1 MNPPPLITVV
11 VCTHNPDPGRLR
23 RTLAG
28 LHAQTLPVACW
39 ETVLVDN
46 GSSPPLAAG
55 DEIDPVPRNLRV
67 IREPA
72 LGLSHARRCGF
83 TAAQGACAVLVDD
96 DNVLAPDY
104 LAQVLALFSDH
115 PRVGALGGKSLPEWA
130 GAAPDWTREFFPLL
144 ALRDLGPQPL
154 ISRGLR
160 PDGAT
165 RNSYPAFAPIGAGMA
180 LRRAAW
186 NAWLERTP
194 NSGPALCDRRGGELT
209 SGGDNDLV
217 LCAMRAGWEVGYFPA
232 LSLTHLIPAS
242 RLEAEYLSRL
252 NRGIQQSWMQVL
264 AQHDACP
271 WPPLSRSSARLRQ
284 FKAWFTH
291 RTWMSPAARIRW
303 QGACGHFEGRIG
315 G

>member
-1 MNPPPLITVV
+1 M
-11 VCTHNPDPGRLR
+11 
-23 RTLAG
+23 
-28 LHAQTLPVACW
+28 
-39 ETVLVDN
+39 
-46 GSSPPLAAG
+46 
-55 DEIDPVPRNLRV
+55 
-67 IREPA
+67 
-72 LGLSHARRCGF
+72 
-83 TAAQGACAVLVDD
+83 DD

-104 LAQVLALFSDH
+104 LEQVVALFARQ
-115 PRVGALGGKSLPEWA
+115 PRIGLAGGKSIPEFEHPPVDWA
-130 GAAPDWTREFFPLL
+130 CEFLALL
-144 ALRDLGPQPL
+144 ALRDLGPTEQ
-154 ISRGLR
+154 ISTGLR
-160 PDGAT
+160 PADSD

-252 NRGIQQSWMQVL
+252 NRGIQKSWMQVL

>member
-1 MNPPPLITVV
+1 MTQLSVIIPTYNP
-11 VCTHNPDPGRLR
+11 HHGRLQ
-23 RTLAG
+23 RTLEG
-28 LHAQTLPVACW
+28 LRAQTLSADQW
-39 ETVLVDN
+39 ECLLVNNASTEFPGPNYFSKFTPTNFAVLQ
-46 GSSPPLAAG
+46 
-55 DEIDPVPRNLRV
+55 
-67 IREPA
+67 EPK
-72 LGLSHARRCGF
+72 LGL
-83 TAAQGACAVLVDD
+83 TAARQRGLRAARGALAVLVDD

-104 LAQVLALFSDH
+104 LEQVVALFARQ
-115 PRVGALGGKSLPEWA
+115 PRIGLAGGKSIPEFEHPPVDWA
-130 GAAPDWTREFFPLL
+130 CEFLALL
-144 ALRDLGPQPL
+144 ALRDLGPTEQ
-154 ISRGLR
+154 ISTGLR
-160 PDGAT
+160 PADSD

-252 NRGIQQSWMQVL
+252 NRGIQKSWMQVL